1 MIVYRELSSLEK
13 DLGISSKE
21 LYTVSNTVSR
31 HYHSVSVPKRNG
43 GTRKLTVPDS
53 NLKYIQRKI
62 ADVLLNSMPVSPYA
76 TAYKIC
82 SGAVKNASQHIGKDW
97 IVKLDIANFF
107 DSILYSTVKEKAF
120 PAKIY
125 SENIRI
131 LLTMLC
137 YYKDSLPQG
146 APSSPVISNI
156 ILYGFDLR
164 VGKWCKAHN
173 ITFTRY
179 CDDMTF
185 SGNGEIPDIVSFV
198 KSELLKE
205 HFFLN
210 TRKTVTA
217 RKQNRQEV
225 TGLIVNQ
232 KVNIPSEYKRKIRQ
246 EIYYCR
252 KFEIKNHLEKI
263 GVTDAPCDY
272 LKSLLGKVN
281 YVLSVT
287 PENDEFVAY
296 KKYILEQI
304 LITK

>member
-13 DLGISSKE
+13 DLGISAKE
-21 LYTVSNTVSR
+21 LYTVSNTVGR
-31 HYHSVSVPKRNG
+31 HYHLVSVPKKSG
-43 GTRKLTVPDS
+43 GTRRLTVPDS

-62 ADVLLNSMPVSPYA
+62 ADVLLNSMCVSPYA

-82 SGAVKNASQHIGKDW
+82 SGTVKNASKHTNKDW
-97 IVKLDIANFF
+97 IVKLDIADFF

-146 APSSPVISNI
+146 APTSPVISNI
-156 ILYGFDLR
+156 ILYDFDLR
-164 VGKWCKAHN
+164 VGKWCKARN
-173 ITFTRY
+173 IDFTRY

-198 KSELLKE
+198 RNELFKE

-217 RKQNRQEV
+217 KRQNRQEV

-232 KVNIPSEYKRKIRQ
+232 KINIPSEYKRKIRQ

-252 KFEIKNHLEKI
+252 RFGIESHLEKI
-263 GVTDAPCDY
+263 GSTDSPCDY
-272 LKSLLGKVN
+272 LRSLLGKVN

-287 PENDEFVAY
+287 PGNSEFISY
-296 KKYILEQI
+296 KKYILEQM
-304 LITK
+304 K